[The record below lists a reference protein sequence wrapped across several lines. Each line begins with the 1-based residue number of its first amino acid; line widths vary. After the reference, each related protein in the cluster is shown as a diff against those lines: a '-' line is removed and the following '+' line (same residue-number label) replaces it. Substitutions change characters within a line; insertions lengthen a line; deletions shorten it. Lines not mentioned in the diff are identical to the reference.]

1 MYIDLTSEFIRPQ
14 SIHVTE
20 EVNNYSTM
28 NFIRGFNYGVSNYIV
43 YIYVELTSFK
53 FFNSNDILLS
63 FEQQMLNFSFTLN
76 II

>member
-1 MYIDLTSEFIRPQ
+1 
-14 SIHVTE
+14 
-20 EVNNYSTM
+20 M